1 MQNKKLQNRI
11 TESRIMEGGILNKE
25 FRIVSILYSIFHIP
39 YSIKKFQILPKIF
52 HIQSKNSKFYSKH
65 SKFYILPKTFHLKG
79 SLLLELLIVISILA
93 VILAI
98 GAQSIS
104 LSLRSGKISGER
116 DVATSL
122 ASEAL
127 ESVRGAT
134 EEKWQNLYTLTKA
147 SQNYYATT
155 SSNKWIISSG
165 TETISINNAIYTRYF
180 TVNNVSRDLSTRL
193 IETSY
198 NSLHDDP
205 STQQVTVTV
214 SWVGGVPVVVNEYFF
229 RWKNK
234 VCNQTSWSS
243 SGSSGVKTCPDTT
256 YGSATNLGTPG
267 ASLQVQ

>member
-1 MQNKKLQNRI
+1 MKLVNKKLNLNF
-11 TESRIMEGGILNKE
+11 LNKSSL
-25 FRIVSILYSIFHIP
+25 R
-39 YSIKKFQILPKIF
+39 
-52 HIQSKNSKFYSKH
+52 
-65 SKFYILPKTFHLKG
+65 G

-93 VILAI
+93 IILSI

-104 LSLRSGKISGER
+104 LSLRSGKVSGER

-127 ESVRGAT
+127 ESIRGAT
-134 EEKWQNLYTLTKA
+134 EEKWQNLYNLTKA

-155 SSNKWIISSG
+155 SSNKWVISSG
-165 TETISINNAIYTRYF
+165 TETIPVNLASYTRYF
-180 TVNNVSRDLSTRL
+180 TVNNVSRDPATRL
-193 IETSY
+193 IETAY
-198 NSLHDDP
+198 NAAHDDP

-214 SWVGGVPVVVNEYFF
+214 SWVGGLPVTVNEYFF